1 MDNKIFL
8 SINRD
13 IKNKNDLMQRYK
25 QAIDRISQFKPFMIG
40 DRMLENYYKFCV
52 EGNIDVDEFMRLFNI
67 NEEKNSFVTR
77 ANKVI
82 EESKKNLFSE
92 SWK

>member
-67 NEEKNSFVTR
+67 NEEK
-77 ANKVI
+77 K
-82 EESKKNLFSE
+82 LFCYKS
-92 SWK
+92 